1 MSVMAMNATP
11 EMLGVYL
18 NDHLAGSRAG
28 LDLARRL
35 VDAHRGT
42 ELSPVLE
49 RIANEVVEDR
59 QVLLQL
65 MATLGIPVRR
75 YKMLGAWLVEK
86 VGRLKLN
93 GRLFHRSPLSGVLEL
108 EAMELGVNGKA
119 MGWRALRSVAAHDR
133 RLDVARFEELLAR
146 AQTQAAVLEELRVR
160 AVDDVLAAPTR

>member
-119 MGWRALRSVAAHDR
+119 MGWRAHDR